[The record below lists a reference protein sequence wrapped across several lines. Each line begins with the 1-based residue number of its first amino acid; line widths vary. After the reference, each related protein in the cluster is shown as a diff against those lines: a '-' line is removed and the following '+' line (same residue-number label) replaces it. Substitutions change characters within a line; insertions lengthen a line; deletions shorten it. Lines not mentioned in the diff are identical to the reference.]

1 MIKTRSLKFWG
12 VVLIAAAAIAFA
24 APRLVSQG
32 YEKICPISFRLV
44 PGSSLEKSFAAKIE
58 KDNAVL
64 STFLGELRSDSV
76 LKGWARE
83 WLGRIAKID
92 KRDAAALAA
101 AANDLHR
108 FLQGRDIADPFQG
121 TYLAEPSLTTEKG
134 ETVTGIPAVV
144 AELLRIVDASTYIDA
159 QSVHVELEYLPYGSD
174 AYRARNP
181 AGTAED
187 RIVDI
192 IGHIKTV
199 LAYAPFDAPVTI
211 EGTAPH
217 RKVCE
222 IGS

>member
-1 MIKTRSLKFWG
+1 MIKTRSLRFWG

-44 PGSSLEKSFAAKIE
+44 PSSSLEKSFAAKIE

-64 STFLGELRSDSV
+64 STFLGELRSNAALRS
-76 LKGWARE
+76 WARE
-83 WLGRIAKID
+83 WLGRAMKID
-92 KRDAAALAA
+92 KRDAAPLAA
-101 AANDLHR
+101 AASELHKL
-108 FLQGRDIADPFQG
+108 LQGKDIADPFQG

-134 ETVTGIPAVV
+134 ETVIGIPAVI

-159 QSVHVELEYLPYGSD
+159 QSVHVELEYLPYRSD
-174 AYRARNP
+174 AYNAQNP
-181 AGTAED
+181 PGTAED

-211 EGTAPH
+211 GGTAPH